1 MSEIKFHFVEPEIGT
16 VDLTK
21 GQPASYIRKEFE
33 IAEKPMK
40 AILYMTALGVYKGFF
55 NGRELDNRMLL
66 PGFTNYHKRVQYQ
79 TFDVTEDIRQGK
91 NVIALIIGD
100 GWYRGCLGICSKR
113 AFYGEK
119 IKFAVNLEISTES
132 GIKMISSDS
141 SWKATQDGPILENDL
156 KTFEIVDM
164 RKEMKGWNNIGY
176 DDSGWHGCEEAFYE
190 GNCVPDESEPVIE
203 KERFT
208 AKVITTPNGE
218 KILDF
223 GQNLAG
229 HIEFTVT
236 GKAGTEISLQM
247 GEVLD
252 ENGNFTIKNLQAEG
266 SEAFVGILGQK
277 LTYIMK
283 EGMQTYKSQF
293 LISGFRYA
301 KPENWPEELVGE
313 NFISIAVYSDLP
325 ETGTFVCSNEK
336 INQFVKNVRWSQK
349 SNFVDIPTD
358 CPTRERAGWTGD
370 INVFSE
376 TANYFT
382 DTRKFLNKWMRDF
395 ESLQKENGAL
405 PFIVPEVPFEM
416 PLIDGQNLPYGSAG
430 WSDAFINIPMV
441 QYKFYGD
448 KKILEQVYEPAKKF
462 VEYNLNRAKKKN
474 IFHFYKI
481 SRHYKYILDSGFH
494 YGEWLEP
501 GCVSMVEGIKAIFLP
516 DAEVATAWFYHS
528 IKQVAQMGK
537 ILERTEESEKYSAL
551 AEKVREAYQ
560 KEFLKN
566 GKVNSKRQCRYVR
579 PVAMGL
585 VNKEQAEDIVADLNR
600 MCTANNYRLGTGFL
614 TTYKV
619 LSVLCDYGYE
629 DTAYKLLENEQ
640 CPGWL
645 YEINKGATTTWENWL
660 GVDEKNIPK
669 DSLNHYAPG
678 ASVAWLFSHCAGI
691 RSMEA
696 GFKKILIQPIP
707 GGSLTQARA
716 EYMSIQGKIVS
727 EWEIHDNKFFL
738 HVEVPNEVETQ
749 VVLPDGSEVK
759 INGGNHEYKCN
770 FS

>member
-1 MSEIKFHFVEPEIGT
+1 MSEIKFQFMEPEINAA
-16 VDLTK
+16 DLTK

-33 IAEKPMK
+33 VTEKPSK
-40 AILYMTALGVYKGFF
+40 AILYMTALGIYKGFL
-55 NGRELDNRMLL
+55 NGEELDNRMLL
-66 PGFTNYHKRVQYQ
+66 PGFTNYRKRVQYQ
-79 TFDVTEDIRQGK
+79 TYDITERIQQGK
-91 NVIALIIGD
+91 NVIALILGD

-119 IKFAVNLEISTES
+119 IKFAASLEIHTES
-132 GIKMISSDS
+132 GVQIISSDE
-141 SWKATQDGPILENDL
+141 SWKASQDGPIQENDL

-164 RKEMKGWNNIGY
+164 RKEMTGWNDVGF
-176 DDSGWHGCEEAFYE
+176 DDCTWHRCKSASYE
-190 GNCVPDESEPVIE
+190 GACVPDESEPVIE

-229 HIEFTVT
+229 HVEFTVT

-252 ENGNFTIKNLQAEG
+252 EHGNFTIKNLQAEG
-266 SEAFVGILGQK
+266 SEAFAGILGQK
-277 LTYIMK
+277 LTYILK
-283 EGMQTYKSQF
+283 EGTQTYKSQF
-293 LISGFRYA
+293 LISGFRYV
-301 KPENWPEELVGE
+301 KPENWPEELAGE

-325 ETGTFVCSNEK
+325 ETGTFTCSNEK

-382 DTRKFLNKWMRDF
+382 DTRKFLGKWMKDF
-395 ESLQKENGAL
+395 ESLQNEDGAL

-416 PLIDGQNLPYGSAG
+416 PIVDGQNMPYGSAG
-430 WSDAFINIPMV
+430 WSDGFINIPMV
-441 QYKFYGD
+441 LYRFYGD
-448 KKILEQVYEPAKKF
+448 KEIFRQVYEPAKKF
-462 VEYNLNRAKKKN
+462 VEYNLSRAKKKN
-474 IFHFYKI
+474 IFHFYKLGH
-481 SRHYKYILDSGFH
+481 HYKYILDSGFH

-516 DAEVATAWFYHS
+516 DAEVATAWMYHS
-528 IKQVAQMGK
+528 LKQVALMGE
-537 ILERTEESEKYSAL
+537 ILGKKEEAGKYKEL
-551 AEKVREAYQ
+551 AKKVRWAYH
-560 KEFLKN
+560 KEFLKH
-566 GKVNSKRQCRYVR
+566 GKVDSKRQCRYVR

-585 VNKEQAEDIVADLNR
+585 VNKEQAEEIVADLNQ
-600 MCTANNYRLGTGFL
+600 MCVANDYKLGTGFL
-614 TTYKV
+614 TTYKI
-619 LSVLCDYGYE
+619 LSVLTDYGYV

-645 YEINKGATTTWENWL
+645 YEVNKGATTTWENWL
-660 GVDEKNIPK
+660 GVNEENEPK

-678 ASVAWLFSHCAGI
+678 ASAAWLFSHCAGI
-691 RSMEA
+691 RPMA
-696 GFKKILIQPIP
+696 PGFQKIQIKPIP
-707 GGSLTQARA
+707 GGSLTQAKA
-716 EYMSIQGKIVS
+716 EYMSCQGKIVS
-727 EWEIHDNKFFL
+727 EWKIYDNKFQL
-738 HVEVPNEVETQ
+738 YVEVPEGIETQ

-759 INGGNHEYKCN
+759 MNGGTKE
-770 FS
+770 FEVQMQ